1 MEYEIIIL
9 TLGVV
14 SSLTYLVK
22 TRNITSVFIVAIQII
37 SVALTFFVSPTG
49 GYYVFGIAILL
60 SLLYPVINKEES
72 SLNRKMIWLFLFPIL
87 IVFVFEILNFSGY
100 NYSRLAM
107 LIPFIV
113 FAYAIVNKS
122 KFTYEIG
129 FMILF
134 VADALI
140 RFIGLFTY

>member
-1 MEYEIIIL
+1 MEYEIIIM

-14 SSLTYLVK
+14 ASLTYLIK
-22 TRNITSVFIVAIQII
+22 IRNTISVFIVAIQII
-37 SVALTFFVSPTG
+37 SVGLTLIVNPTF

-60 SLLYPVINKEES
+60 SLLYPVINKEIS
-72 SLNRKMIWLFLFPIL
+72 SLNRKLIWLFLFPIL
-87 IVFVFEILNFSGY
+87 IVFVFGMLNFSGY
-100 NYSRLAM
+100 NYGRLAM
-107 LIPFIV
+107 SIPFIV

-122 KFTYEIG
+122 KFKYEIG

-140 RFIGLFTY
+140 RFIGFFN